1 MSKPSYIVFYGNQV
15 YGEYNRWTQ
24 FSQIHVGS
32 EVYNGAVFFNTIN
45 RCWYNL
51 DGTPVLL
58 EDVPKTLR
66 MLALV
71 LNL

>member
-1 MSKPSYIVFYGNQV
+1 MNKPYTVFYGNQV
-15 YGEYNRWTQ
+15 YGEYFHWKDFRLDTL
-24 FSQIHVGS
+24 GP
-32 EVYNGAVFFNTIN
+32 EVYNGGLYFNSHE
-45 RCWYNL
+45 REWFNL

-58 EDVPKTLR
+58 EDVPKLLR